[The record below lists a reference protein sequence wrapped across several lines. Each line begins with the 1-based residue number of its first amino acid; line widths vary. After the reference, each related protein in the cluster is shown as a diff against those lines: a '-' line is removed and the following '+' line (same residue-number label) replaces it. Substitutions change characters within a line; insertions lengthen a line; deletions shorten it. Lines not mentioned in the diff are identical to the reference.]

1 MLAGPAAWPTRRGE
15 PRTPGG
21 ATDAGAGGAG
31 IADPAAQSEGVGR
44 RGALGAAGGLRS
56 WRASWRG
63 TLDTAAAAKLLASAA
78 AEAKALATE
87 VATAYATLSRLSAFA
102 SAVDPAAL
110 HGGLAARGAAAAA
123 AWGAVVRSSAG
134 EVLSG
139 GTLGSGTAALLGRL
153 ATPVLEVLH
162 EAHLATRDDE
172 PGGWSAWLHATRSES
187 VDRPEEEAPTQAS
200 ASLYFFGTSLA
211 ASLPWRRATCSCPHA
226 RGAGRTRGSTRPPRY

>member
-1 MLAGPAAWPTRRGE
+1 MQEQEARALLTKADAQLLKVKASAGEAR
-15 PRTPGG
+15 
-21 ATDAGAGGAG
+21 
-31 IADPAAQSEGVGR
+31 S
-44 RGALGAAGGLRS
+44 ALQA
-56 WRASWRG
+56 G

-87 VATAYATLSRLSAFA
+87 VATAHATLSRLSAFA

-110 HGGLAARGAAAAA
+110 HGGLAALGAAAAA

-139 GTLGSGTAALLGRL
+139 ATLGSDTAALLGRL
-153 ATPVLEVLH
+153 ATPALEVLH
-162 EAHLATRDDE
+162 EAHLATAATRDDE

-200 ASLYFFGTSLA
+200 ASLYFFGPSSA
-211 ASLPWRRATCSCPHA
+211 ASLPWRRATCSCPHT
-226 RGAGRTRGSTRPPRY
+226 RGAGRTRRSTRPPRY